1 MNHMKFQNLKPDNKL
16 RSELDDAYERVMSSG
31 RYISGSEVEAFE
43 KEWSEYNGASYCVSC
58 ASGLDALRLVLETFD
73 NTAVCVPG
81 WTAPAVWYAVEA
93 VGGICANI
101 NTDLAIKVHLYG
113 EYDQRNCVTG
123 TIIQDCSQAHGLKV
137 KHGICCWSFYPTKN
151 LGAYGDGGAITIND
165 EALAQQ
171 LRELAHNFDSRLD
184 PLQAAFL
191 RVKLRHLDS
200 WNKQRQEFAQYYLE
214 NLQRVVLPTS
224 QWDKAVW
231 HQFVIRSDKRDELKA
246 HLARQGIETM
256 IHYPQPPHRVL
267 GYDYDYPEADK
278 MAATVLSLPIAP
290 HLTMADIKT
299 VAQAVN
305 EFNY

>member
-1 MNHMKFQNLKPDNKL
+1 MIFQNLQPDNRL
-16 RSELDDAYERVMSSG
+16 RFELNEAYERVMASG
-31 RYISGSEVEAFE
+31 DYIGGLEVIAFE
-43 KEWSEYNGASYCVSC
+43 ARWAEYNEAKYCISC

-73 NTAVCVPG
+73 NTAIYVPG

-137 KHGICCWSFYPTKN
+137 RHGICCWSFYPTKN

-165 EALAQQ
+165 EALAQE

-191 RVKLRHLDS
+191 RVKLNYLDG
-200 WNKQRQEFAQYYLE
+200 WNRQRQEFAQYYLE
-214 NLQRVVLPTS
+214 NLQKVVLPAS
-224 QWDKAVW
+224 EWSEAVW
-231 HQFVIRSDKRDELKA
+231 HQFVIRSDKRDKLKA
-246 HLARQGIETM
+246 YLTERGIETM

-267 GYDYDYPEADK
+267 GYDYDLPEADK
-278 MAATVLSLPIAP
+278 MAASVLSLPIAP
-290 HLTMADIKT
+290 HLTMDDIKT
-299 VAQAVN
+299 VTQAVN
-305 EFNY
+305 EFNH